1 MQISFKSPFKGKV
14 LLNARL
20 EVLCVPGLMSC
31 LPSALVSLPN
41 VTDTNAPLPIS
52 IPTTMAAEYY
62 KINGVS
68 NTINAID
75 ENIGLGFICVVG
87 MVLGFNF
94 WTKWS

>member
-14 LLNARL
+14 LLNSRL

-52 IPTTMAAEYY
+52 ISNTIATEYY
-62 KINGVS
+62 KNNSVRKNSNVMTKNGAPDR
-68 NTINAID
+68 NP
-75 ENIGLGFICVVG
+75 IGNNPISYQKHSSC
-87 MVLGFNF
+87 
-94 WTKWS
+94 